1 MHAFLFLQAAHQYHN
16 LHEIGDLLRRSLITV
31 EMLKTYISNVRRASY
46 PDAARFRQERTDI
59 EAAWPEYK
67 NEFALCRPPQTKTRS
82 GLCPVDTIRLKS
94 ESWISEGEQWKK
106 AYNGRLQF
114 VMSRMNHH
122 IHPIVNEDTGERR
135 PLHSS
140 CQLLGS
146 LQCSVLC
153 LSDPVQHEGF
163 FS

>member
-67 NEFALCRPPQTKTRS
+67 KEFDLCRPPQTKTIS
-82 GLCPVDTIRLKS
+82 GLCPVDTIRQKS
-94 ESWISEGEQWKK
+94 ESWIIEGEQCKK
-106 AYNGRLQF
+106 AYNGRLQP
-114 VMSRMNHH
+114 VMSRMKSMKRR
-122 IHPIVNEDTGERR
+122 VNGAHCIPAAKRAHERF
-135 PLHSS
+135 
-140 CQLLGS
+140 
-146 LQCSVLC
+146 VKVAF
-153 LSDPVQHEGF
+153 LSKMK
-163 FS
+163 